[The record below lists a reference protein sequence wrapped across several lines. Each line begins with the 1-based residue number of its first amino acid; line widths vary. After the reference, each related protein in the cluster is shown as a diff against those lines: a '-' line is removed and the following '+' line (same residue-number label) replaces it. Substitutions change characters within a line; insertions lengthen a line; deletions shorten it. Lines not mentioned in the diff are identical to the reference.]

1 MKENPVA
8 ILNGNEF
15 GPIQGQPLKNRIEQ
29 LFKSQGG
36 LANTPF
42 GEVVLDKK
50 GIKNDLWHP
59 NYLNKT
65 HSFAAIKDVLEK
77 GKITTPFD
85 YHEVH
90 GKNQPTGIISAYI
103 LIAEQPFR
111 MDVTVIGNE
120 DGVLRLYCHD
130 VYQIPITENRQ
141 RSIITNYVLEESK

>member
-1 MKENPVA
+1 MRFFCFEKIFIEKRIIMKENPVA

-65 HSFAAIKDVLEK
+65 HSFAAIKDDLEK

-90 GKNQPTGIISAYI
+90 GKNQPTGILSVHI
-103 LIAEQPFR
+103 F
-111 MDVTVIGNE
+111 
-120 DGVLRLYCHD
+120 
-130 VYQIPITENRQ
+130 
-141 RSIITNYVLEESK
+141 